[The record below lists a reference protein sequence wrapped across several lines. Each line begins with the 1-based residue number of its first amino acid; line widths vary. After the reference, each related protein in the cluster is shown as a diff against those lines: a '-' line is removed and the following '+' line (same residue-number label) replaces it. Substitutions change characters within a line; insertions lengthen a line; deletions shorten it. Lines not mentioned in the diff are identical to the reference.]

1 MRRSRESLDALLL
14 EREEGV
20 GAESPDDT
28 DLTNLEGG
36 TMLQIKPSYGFKIA
50 IVSSTKEAELEN
62 SGLIVGERD
71 GDPEGCNSLDE
82 QKGSKKLQESFTKDI
97 SESEVSVVCQGENS
111 PTGSSEDVEKG
122 RNMGKHFS
130 NCDSKHSVP
139 DEKWTVVQVDSCASA
154 SQDTMEASEFSNNKE
169 VECDLEVQ
177 VVAGQGSRRSD
188 DEKCFKAL
196 TNQLFDFEN
205 QNLNKEMN
213 KDDQESQ
220 VHEEATQESASTLQ
234 DLKLRKA
241 TENTYDVDNSVKSA
255 EGCESNSASARQG
268 NVESK
273 TSSEVQGPV
282 REEDSVDVTENGQ
295 TDYESEVVNK
305 EVTNDNSHMDLDV
318 MYTVRTR

>member
-97 SESEVSVVCQGENS
+97 SESEVSVVCQGEKS

-122 RNMGKHFS
+122 GNMGKHFS
-130 NCDSKHSVP
+130 NCDSKPSVP

-154 SQDTMEASEFSNNKE
+154 SQDTMEASEFSDNKE
-169 VECDLEVQ
+169 VECGLEVQ
-177 VVAGQGSRRSD
+177 VVTNQSSRRSD

-196 TNQLFDFEN
+196 TNQQFDFED
-205 QNLNKEMN
+205 QNLNKEIN

-220 VHEEATQESASTLQ
+220 VHEEATPESASTLQ

-318 MYTVRTR
+318 M